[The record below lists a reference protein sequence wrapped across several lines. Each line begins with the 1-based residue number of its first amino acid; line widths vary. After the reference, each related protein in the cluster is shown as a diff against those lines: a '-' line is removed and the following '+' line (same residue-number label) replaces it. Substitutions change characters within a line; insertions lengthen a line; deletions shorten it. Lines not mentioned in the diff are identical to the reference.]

1 MTKLQSLHAFALF
14 AVSVLSGSGL
24 LAQQVGDPATLIKEQ
39 LVSKI
44 KLTKA
49 TDSHDDIVTAGDVVQ
64 LHKDGLMM
72 CSSAGSYAYSN
83 MYQNGVLSGTLNNRA
98 KDAAKNFVRGKLP
111 FGGGSS
117 VSGSANNGCASR
129 KFVTGEKFWIT
140 DIEIA
145 KDNSGIIVSTFS
157 DPYNN
162 VRYYGEIKFPFPNK
176 ASVPPVDQEVKTVEE
191 VFTVTPSDDAAK
203 GQSNGSSETAQAAPA
218 PSAAPVPAPAPAVA
232 ASAALPAIAPPP
244 APSDPVPQQTKSI
257 AVGQTRDEVLATW
270 GLPAKD
276 IKLGSKEVFVYSD
289 MKVTFIGGKV
299 SDVQ

>member
-129 KFVTGEKFWIT
+129 KFVMGEKFWIT

-203 GQSNGSSETAQAAPA
+203 GQSSGSSETAQAAPA
-218 PSAAPVPAPAPAVA
+218 PSAAPAPAVA
-232 ASAALPAIAPPP
+232 ASATLPAIAPPP

-276 IKLGSKEVFVYSD
+276 IKLSSKEVFVYSD